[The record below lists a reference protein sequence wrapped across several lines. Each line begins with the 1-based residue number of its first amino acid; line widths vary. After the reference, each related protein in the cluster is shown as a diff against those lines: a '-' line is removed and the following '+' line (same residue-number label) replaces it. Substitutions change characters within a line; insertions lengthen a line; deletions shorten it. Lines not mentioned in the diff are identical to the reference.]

1 MQNGNNRMQDGNNRM
16 QDGNNRM
23 QDGNNRRRVVI
34 TGMGTL
40 NPLGNTVESFWEGAL
55 AGRSGVAR
63 LTQVDS
69 TGYETHIAGEVKN
82 FVPEDFIDRKEA
94 RRMARFSQLAI
105 AAAREAF
112 DMAKFDMRQAD
123 PYRVGVLF
131 GNGMGGY
138 PDTDQAVKD
147 IVKKGGRRIDPFYMV
162 KMLPNMAAAQV
173 AMQCGAKGYNATIST
188 ACASAGN
195 AMGEAMEMIR
205 CGRADVMIT
214 GGTEAGLSEL
224 GLAAFQVMKAL
235 SQQNDP
241 PEAASRPFDAKRDGF
256 VSSEGAAVFIIESE
270 EHAKARGATVL
281 AELAGYGCTSDA
293 HHVVVPVE
301 DGETTAAAM
310 TLALADA
317 GVTPEDIDYVN
328 AHGTST
334 QMNDK
339 YETVAMKRALGETAY
354 QVPISSTKS
363 LIGHTLG
370 ASAAIEAVACVQS
383 ILTGWV
389 HPTIN
394 QEFPDPD
401 CDLDYV
407 PNTARN
413 VGDVKVVLKN
423 SFGFGGQNA
432 CLVFRKYEP

>member
-1 MQNGNNRMQDGNNRM
+1 MASANGNGSRLDHRGRT
-16 QDGNNRM
+16 
-23 QDGNNRRRVVI
+23 RVVI

-40 NPLGNTVESFWEGAL
+40 NPLGNTVDEYWTNAL
-55 AGRSGVAR
+55 AAKSGVDY

-69 TGYETHIAGEVKN
+69 SGYDVHIAGEVKN
-82 FVPEDFIDRKEA
+82 FVPEEYIDRKEA
-94 RRMARFSQLAI
+94 RRMARFAQLAL
-105 AAAREAF
+105 AASRDAF
-112 DMAKFDMRQAD
+112 AQSGIDFTKED

-147 IVKKGGRRIDPFYMV
+147 ITQKGVRRMDPFYMV

-173 AMQCGAKGYNATIST
+173 AMKHGLKGVNWTVTT

-195 AMGEAMEMIR
+195 AMGEALEVIR
-205 CGRADVMIT
+205 AGRADVMVT
-214 GGTEAGLSEL
+214 GGTESGLSEL
-224 GLAAFQVMKAL
+224 GLASFQIMKAL
-235 SQQNDP
+235 STSNDP
-241 PEAASRPFDAKRDGF
+241 PQAASRPFDAKRDGF
-256 VSSEGAAVFIIESE
+256 ISSEGSAVFVIETL
-270 EHAKARGATVL
+270 EHAQARGATIL

-310 TLALADA
+310 TAAMNDA
-317 GVTPEDIDYVN
+317 GVKPEDVDYIN

-339 YETVAMKRALGETAY
+339 YETVAMKRAFGEHAY

-363 LIGHTLG
+363 QIGHTLG
-370 ASAAIEAVACVQS
+370 ASAAIESVVAVQS
-383 ILTGWV
+383 ILTGWAP
-389 HPTIN
+389 PTIN
-394 QEFPDPD
+394 QEYPDPD
-401 CDLDYV
+401 CDLDYI
-407 PNTARN
+407 PNEARN
-413 VGDVKVVLKN
+413 LGNINVVLKN

-432 CLVFRKYEP
+432 CLIFKKYAE

>member
-1 MQNGNNRMQDGNNRM
+1 MQNGNS
-16 QDGNNRM
+16 
-23 QDGNNRRRVVI
+23 RRKVVI

-40 NPLGNTVESFWEGAL
+40 NPLGNSVDEFWEGAL
-55 AGRSGVAR
+55 AGKSGVTY

-69 TGYETHIAGEVKN
+69 TGYEIHIAGEVKN
-82 FVPEDFIDRKEA
+82 FVPEEYIDRKEA

-105 AAAREAF
+105 AASKQAIEQS
-112 DMAKFDMRQAD
+112 KLDMRDVDA
-123 PYRVGVLF
+123 YRVGVLF

-173 AMQCGAKGYNATIST
+173 AMQFGAKGYNATIST

-195 AMGEAMEMIR
+195 AMGEALEMIR
-205 CGRADVMIT
+205 HGRADVMIT

-235 SQQNDP
+235 STQNDP
-241 PEAASRPFDAKRDGF
+241 PEKASRPFDAKRDGF
-256 VSSEGAAVFIIESE
+256 ISSEGAGIFVIEAE
-270 EHAKARGATVL
+270 EHAKARGANVL

-310 TLALADA
+310 TGAMDDA
-317 GVTPEDIDYVN
+317 GVKPEDIDYVN

-339 YETVAMKRALGETAY
+339 YETVAIKRALGELAY

-363 LIGHTLG
+363 QIGHTLG
-370 ASAAIEAVACVQS
+370 ASAAIESVVCVQA
-383 ILTGWV
+383 IRTGWV
-389 HPTIN
+389 PPTIN
-394 QEFPDPD
+394 QEYPDPD

-407 PNTARN
+407 PNVARN
-413 VGDVKVVLKN
+413 VGEIGVVLKN

-432 CLVFRKYEP
+432 CLVFKKYEG

>member
-1 MQNGNNRMQDGNNRM
+1 MQNGNG
-16 QDGNNRM
+16 
-23 QDGNNRRRVVI
+23 RRRVVI

-40 NPLGNTVESFWEGAL
+40 NPLGNNVEEFWEGAL
-55 AGRSGVAR
+55 AGRSGVGL
-63 LTQVDS
+63 LTRADS
-69 TGYETHIAGEVKN
+69 TGYDVHIAGEVKN
-82 FVPEDFIDRKEA
+82 FVPEAFMDRKEA

-112 DMAKFDMRQAD
+112 AMAKLDMRDID
-123 PYRVGVLF
+123 PYRIGVLF

-173 AMQCGAKGYNATIST
+173 AMQFGAKGYNATIST

-195 AMGEAMEMIR
+195 AMGEALEMIR
-205 CGRADVMIT
+205 HGRADVMIT
-214 GGTEAGLSEL
+214 GGTEAGITEL

-235 SQQNDP
+235 STQNDP
-241 PEAASRPFDAKRDGF
+241 PEKASRPFDAKRDGF
-256 VSSEGAAVFIIESE
+256 VSSEGAGVFIIEAE
-270 EHAKARGATVL
+270 EHAKARGAAIL

-301 DGETTAAAM
+301 DGESTAAAM
-310 TLALADA
+310 TLALKDA
-317 GVTPEDIDYVN
+317 GATPEDVDYVN

-339 YETVAMKRALGETAY
+339 YETVAIKRALGETAY
-354 QVPISSTKS
+354 QAPISSTKS

-383 ILTGWV
+383 IRTGWV

-394 QEFPDPD
+394 QEHPDPD

-407 PNTARN
+407 PNVARN
-413 VGDVKVVLKN
+413 VGEVKLVLKN

-432 CLVFRKYEP
+432 CLVFKRYEG

>member
-1 MQNGNNRMQDGNNRM
+1 MSNGSNGNS
-16 QDGNNRM
+16 
-23 QDGNNRRRVVI
+23 RRRVVI

-40 NPLGNTVESFWEGAL
+40 NPLGHTVAEFWEHAL
-55 AGRSGVAR
+55 AGKSGVGP

-69 TGYETHIAGEVKN
+69 TGYEIHIAGEVKG
-82 FVPEDFIDRKEA
+82 FEPEDYIDRKEA
-94 RRMARFSQLAI
+94 RRMARFSQLAL
-105 AAAREAF
+105 ASAREAF
-112 DMAKFDMRQAD
+112 AMSGLDISRED

-138 PDTDQAVKD
+138 PDTDRAVKD
-147 IVKKGGRRIDPFYMV
+147 ITQKGVRRMDPFYMV

-173 AMQCGAKGYNATIST
+173 AMRYGLKGYNATIST

-195 AMGEAMEMIR
+195 AIGEAMEMIR
-205 CGRADVMIT
+205 AGRADVMVT

-235 SQQNDP
+235 STNNDP
-241 PEAASRPFDAKRDGF
+241 PEGASRPFDAKRDGF
-256 VSSEGAAVFIIESE
+256 VSSEGAAVFVIEAL
-270 EHAKARGATVL
+270 EHAKQRGAPIL

-301 DGETTAAAM
+301 DGETTAACM

-317 GVTPEDIDYVN
+317 GVRPEDVDHIN
-328 AHGTST
+328 AHATST

-339 YETVAMKRALGETAY
+339 YETIAMKRALGEHAY
-354 QVPISSTKS
+354 LIPISATKS

-370 ASAAIEAVACVQS
+370 ASAAIEAVACVQA
-383 ILTGWV
+383 IRTGWV

-407 PNTARN
+407 PNKARQ
-413 VGDVKVVLKN
+413 VDVKVVLKN

-432 CLVFRKYEP
+432 CLVFKKYEG

>member
-1 MQNGNNRMQDGNNRM
+1 
-16 QDGNNRM
+16 
-23 QDGNNRRRVVI
+23 
-34 TGMGTL
+34 MGTL
-40 NPLGNTVESFWEGAL
+40 NPLANSVGEFWKSAL
-55 AGRSGVAR
+55 AGKSGIGW

-69 TGYETHIAGEVKN
+69 TGYNTHIAGEVKN
-82 FVPEDFIDRKEA
+82 FVPEDYIDRKEA
-94 RRMARFSQLAI
+94 RRMARFAQLAV

-112 DMAKFDMRQAD
+112 SQAKLDMRDVD
-123 PYRVGVLF
+123 PFRVGVLF

-138 PDTDQAVKD
+138 PDTDKAVKD
-147 IVKKGGRRIDPFYMV
+147 IVTRGGNRIDPFYMV

-173 AMQCGAKGYNATIST
+173 AMRYGAKGYNATIST

-195 AMGEAMEMIR
+195 AMGEALEMIR
-205 CGRADVMIT
+205 TGRADVMIT

-235 SQQNDP
+235 STTNDP
-241 PEAASRPFDAKRDGF
+241 PEKASRPFDAKRDGF
-256 VSSEGAAVFIIESE
+256 VSSEGAAVFIIEALD
-270 EHAKARGATVL
+270 HARRRGVTIL

-301 DGETTAAAM
+301 DGETTAACM
-310 TLALADA
+310 ILALHDA
-317 GVTPEDIDYVN
+317 GVCPEDVDYVN

-334 QMNDK
+334 QLNDK
-339 YETVAMKRALGETAY
+339 YETIALKRALGELAY
-354 QVPISSTKS
+354 QIPMSSTKS

-394 QEFPDPD
+394 QEYPDPD
-401 CDLDYV
+401 CDLDYI
-407 PNTARN
+407 PNKARE
-413 VGDVKVVLKN
+413 VDVKVVLKN

-432 CLVFRKYEP
+432 CLVFRKFEE

>member
-1 MQNGNNRMQDGNNRM
+1 MQN
-16 QDGNNRM
+16 
-23 QDGNNRRRVVI
+23 GNNRRRVVI

-40 NPLGNTVESFWEGAL
+40 NPLGNNVEEFWEGAL
-55 AGRSGVAR
+55 AGKSGVGY
-63 LTQVDS
+63 LTQVDA
-69 TGYETHIAGEVKN
+69 TGYETNIAGEVKN
-82 FVPEDFIDRKEA
+82 FVPEEFIDRKEA

-105 AAAREAF
+105 VAAQQAVSQ
-112 DMAKFDMRQAD
+112 AKLDMRNID
-123 PYRVGVLF
+123 LYRIGVLF

-173 AMQCGAKGYNATIST
+173 AMQFGAKGYNATIST

-195 AMGEAMEMIR
+195 AMGEALDMIR
-205 CGRADVMIT
+205 HGRADVMLA

-235 SQQNDP
+235 STQNDP
-241 PEAASRPFDAKRDGF
+241 PEKASRPFDAKRDGF
-256 VSSEGAAVFIIESE
+256 ISSEGAGVFVLEAE

-301 DGETTAAAM
+301 DGETTARAMTAAM
-310 TLALADA
+310 DDA
-317 GVTPEDIDYVN
+317 GVKAEDIDYVN

-339 YETVAMKRALGETAY
+339 YETVAIKRALGESAY

-363 LIGHTLG
+363 QIGHTLG
-370 ASAAIEAVACVQS
+370 ASAAIESVVCVQA
-383 ILTGWV
+383 IRTGWV
-389 HPTIN
+389 PPTIN
-394 QEFPDPD
+394 QEYPDPD

-407 PNTARN
+407 PNIARN
-413 VGDVKVVLKN
+413 VGEIDVVLKN

>member
-1 MQNGNNRMQDGNNRM
+1 MATGNGTNSNG
-16 QDGNNRM
+16 
-23 QDGNNRRRVVI
+23 RRRVVI

-40 NPLGNTVESFWEGAL
+40 NPLGNTVDAFWEAAL
-55 AGRSGVAR
+55 AGRSGVGP

-69 TGYETHIAGEVKN
+69 TGYETHIAGEVRG
-82 FVPEDFIDRKEA
+82 FVPEEYIDRKEA
-94 RRMARFSQLAI
+94 RRMARFSQLAL
-105 AAAREAF
+105 ASAREAF
-112 DMAKFDMRQAD
+112 ATSRLDIGNED

-138 PDTDQAVKD
+138 PDTDKAVKD
-147 IVKKGGRRIDPFYMV
+147 IVLRGARRVDPFYMV

-173 AMQCGAKGYNATIST
+173 AMRYGAKGYNATIST

-195 AMGEAMEMIR
+195 AMGEAMEVIR
-205 CGRADVMIT
+205 AGRADVMIT
-214 GGTEAGLSEL
+214 GGSEAGLTEL

-235 SQQNDP
+235 STRNDP
-241 PEAASRPFDAKRDGF
+241 PEGASRPFDAKRDGF
-256 VSSEGAAVFIIESE
+256 VSSEGAAVFVIEALD
-270 EHAKARGATVL
+270 HARQRGAPIL

-301 DGETTAAAM
+301 DGETTAACMA
-310 TLALADA
+310 LALADA
-317 GVTPEDIDYVN
+317 GVRPEDVDHVN
-328 AHGTST
+328 AHATST

-339 YETVAMKRALGETAY
+339 YETIALKRALGELAY
-354 QVPISSTKS
+354 QIPISATKS

-370 ASAAIEAVACVQS
+370 ASAAIEAVACVQT
-383 ILTGWV
+383 IRTGWM

-407 PNTARN
+407 PNKARQA
-413 VGDVKVVLKN
+413 DVKVVLKN

-432 CLVFRKYEP
+432 CLVFRKYED

>member
-1 MQNGNNRMQDGNNRM
+1 
-16 QDGNNRM
+16 
-23 QDGNNRRRVVI
+23 
-34 TGMGTL
+34 MGTL
-40 NPLGNTVESFWEGAL
+40 NPLGNTVPAFWEAAL
-55 AGRSGVAR
+55 AAKSGVGW

-69 TGYETHIAGEVKN
+69 TGYDTHIAGEVKD
-82 FVPEDFIDRKEA
+82 FVPENFIDRKEA

-105 AAAREAF
+105 AAAREATAGAGL
-112 DMAKFDMRQAD
+112 DMQQVD

-147 IVKKGGRRIDPFYMV
+147 IVRTSGKRIDPFYMV

-173 AMQCGAKGYNATIST
+173 AMQYGAKGYNATIST

-195 AMGEAMEMIR
+195 AMGEALEMIR
-205 CGRADVMIT
+205 AGRADVMLT

-224 GLAAFQVMKAL
+224 GLVAFQVMRAL
-235 SQQNDP
+235 STNNDP
-241 PEAASRPFDAKRDGF
+241 PEGASRPFDAKRDGF
-256 VSSEGAAVFIIESE
+256 VSSEGAAVFVLESL
-270 EHAKARGATVL
+270 EHAQKRGAPIL

-310 TLALADA
+310 TMALQDA
-317 GVTPEDIDYVN
+317 GVKPEDVDYVN

-339 YETVAMKRALGETAY
+339 YETVAMKRALGELAY

-363 LIGHTLG
+363 QIGHTLG
-370 ASAAIEAVACVQS
+370 ASAAIESVVCVQS
-383 ILTGWV
+383 IVTGWV
-389 HPTIN
+389 PPTIN
-394 QEFPDPD
+394 QEYPDPD

-407 PNTARN
+407 PNAARE
-413 VGDVKVVLKN
+413 VGDVRVVLKN

-432 CLVFRKYEP
+432 CLVFKKFQS

>member
-1 MQNGNNRMQDGNNRM
+1 MSNGNGRDHNG
-16 QDGNNRM
+16 
-23 QDGNNRRRVVI
+23 RRRVVV

-40 NPLGNTVESFWEGAL
+40 NPLGNSVEEFWEGAL
-55 AGRSGVAR
+55 AGRSGVDW
-63 LTQVDS
+63 LTSVDS
-69 TGYETHIAGEVKN
+69 TGYEVHIAGEVKN
-82 FVPEDFIDRKEA
+82 FVPEEYIDRKEA
-94 RRMARFSQLAI
+94 RRMSRFTQLAL
-105 AAAREAF
+105 ASTKQALANAQLDVARE
-112 DMAKFDMRQAD
+112 D

-147 IVKKGGRRIDPFYMV
+147 IVQKGPRRMDPFYMV
-162 KMLPNMAAAQV
+162 KMLPNMAAAQI
-173 AMQCGAKGYNATIST
+173 AMQHGLKGVNWTITT

-195 AMGEAMEMIR
+195 AMGEALEVIR
-205 CGRADVMIT
+205 AGRADVMLT
-214 GGTEAGLSEL
+214 GGCEAGLTEL
-224 GLAAFQVMKAL
+224 GLAAFQIMKAL
-235 SQQNDP
+235 STTNDP
-241 PEAASRPFDAKRDGF
+241 PRAASRPFDAKRDGF
-256 VSSEGAAVFIIESE
+256 ISSEGAATFVIESL
-270 EHAKARGATVL
+270 EHAQARGAPIL

-301 DGETTAAAM
+301 DGETTSACMVAAIN
-310 TLALADA
+310 DA
-317 GVTPEDIDYVN
+317 GMKPEDIDYVN

-339 YETVAMKRALGETAY
+339 YETVALKRTFGEYAY

-370 ASAAIEAVACVQS
+370 ASAAIESVACVQS

-394 QEFPDPD
+394 QEHPDPD
-401 CDLDYV
+401 CDLDYI
-407 PNTARN
+407 PNTARDL
-413 VGDVKVVLKN
+413 GDVKAVLKN

-432 CLVFRKYEP
+432 CLVFKRFEG

>member
-1 MQNGNNRMQDGNNRM
+1 MNNGNATDARG
-16 QDGNNRM
+16 
-23 QDGNNRRRVVI
+23 RRRVVI
-34 TGMGTL
+34 TGMGTI
-40 NPLGNTVESFWEGAL
+40 NPLGNTVAAFWEAAL
-55 AGRSGVAR
+55 AGKSGVGW

-69 TGYETHIAGEVKN
+69 AGYETHIAGEVKG
-82 FVPEDFIDRKEA
+82 FDPEAFIDRKEA
-94 RRMARFSQLAI
+94 RRMARFSQLAL
-105 AAAREAF
+105 AAAAEAIESARLRME
-112 DMAKFDMRQAD
+112 DID
-123 PYRVGVLF
+123 PYRIGVLF

-138 PDTDQAVKD
+138 PDTDRAVKD
-147 IVKKGGRRIDPFYMV
+147 IVQKGGRRMDPFYMV

-173 AMQCGAKGYNATIST
+173 AMRYGTKGYNATIST

-195 AMGEAMEMIR
+195 AMGEALEMIR
-205 CGRADVMIT
+205 CGRADAMIT

-235 SQQNDP
+235 STNNDP
-241 PEAASRPFDAKRDGF
+241 PEGASRPFDAKRDGF
-256 VSSEGAAVFIIESE
+256 VSSEGAGVFIIEALD
-270 EHAKARGATVL
+270 HARRRGAPIL

-310 TLALADA
+310 TLALQDA
-317 GVTPEDIDYVN
+317 GVTPGDVDYVN

-339 YETVAMKRALGETAY
+339 YETVAMKRALGEFAY

-383 ILTGWV
+383 ILTGRV

-394 QEFPDPD
+394 QEYPDPD
-401 CDLDYV
+401 CDLDYI
-407 PNTARN
+407 PNASREA
-413 VGDVKVVLKN
+413 DVRVVLKN

-432 CLVFRKYEP
+432 CLVFTRYED

>member
-1 MQNGNNRMQDGNNRM
+1 MQNGN
-16 QDGNNRM
+16 
-23 QDGNNRRRVVI
+23 RRKVVI

-40 NPLGNTVESFWEGAL
+40 NPLGNSVDEFWEAAL
-55 AGRSGVAR
+55 AGKSGVDY

-69 TGYETHIAGEVKN
+69 TGYEIHIAGEVKN
-82 FVPEDFIDRKEA
+82 FVPEEYIDRKEA

-105 AAAREAF
+105 AAARQAI
-112 DMAKFDMRQAD
+112 DQAKLNMANIDA
-123 PYRVGVLF
+123 YRVGVLF

-173 AMQCGAKGYNATIST
+173 AMQFGAKGYNATIST

-195 AMGEAMEMIR
+195 AMGEALEMIR
-205 CGRADVMIT
+205 HGRADVMIT

-235 SQQNDP
+235 STQNDP
-241 PEAASRPFDAKRDGF
+241 PQKASRPFDAKRDGF
-256 VSSEGAAVFIIESE
+256 ISSEGAGVFVIEAE

-310 TLALADA
+310 TGAMDDA
-317 GVTPEDIDYVN
+317 GVSAEDIDYIN

-339 YETVAMKRALGETAY
+339 YETVAIKRALGEQAY

-363 LIGHTLG
+363 QIGHTLG
-370 ASAAIEAVACVQS
+370 ASAAIESVVCVQA
-383 ILTGWV
+383 IRTGWV
-389 HPTIN
+389 PPTIN
-394 QEFPDPD
+394 QEYPDPD

-413 VGDVKVVLKN
+413 VGEIDVVLKN

-432 CLVFRKYEP
+432 CLVFKKYQP

>member
-1 MQNGNNRMQDGNNRM
+1 MDHNRNG
-16 QDGNNRM
+16 
-23 QDGNNRRRVVI
+23 NRRRVVI

-40 NPLGNTVESFWEGAL
+40 NPLGNNVAEFWERAL
-55 AGRSGVAR
+55 AGQSGIDF
-63 LTQVDS
+63 LTTVDT
-69 TGYETHIAGEVKN
+69 TGYETHIAGEVKG
-82 FVPEDFIDRKEA
+82 FVPEEYIDRKEA
-94 RRMARFSQLAI
+94 RRMSRFSHLAL
-105 AAAREAF
+105 AAA
-112 DMAKFDMRQAD
+112 KQALDQSGLDLVGMD

-147 IVKKGGRRIDPFYMV
+147 ITQKGPRRMDPFYMV

-173 AMQCGAKGYNATIST
+173 AMRYGFKGYNATIST

-195 AMGEAMEMIR
+195 AMGEALEMIR
-205 CGRADVMIT
+205 AGRADVMIT

-224 GLAAFQVMKAL
+224 GLASFQIMKAL
-235 SQQNDP
+235 STRNDP
-241 PEAASRPFDAKRDGF
+241 PSAASRPFDAKRDGF
-256 VSSEGAAVFIIESE
+256 VSSEGAAVFVIEAL
-270 EHAKARGATVL
+270 EHAKARGATIL

-293 HHVVVPVE
+293 YHVVAPVE
-301 DGETTAAAM
+301 DGETTAACM

-317 GVTPEDIDYVN
+317 GVRPEDVDYVN
-328 AHGTST
+328 AHATST

-339 YETVAMKRALGETAY
+339 YETIALKRALGEYAY
-354 QVPISSTKS
+354 QVPISATKS

-370 ASAAIEAVACVQS
+370 ASAAIEAVVCVQS
-383 ILTGWV
+383 ILTGDV

-407 PNTARN
+407 PNEKRHI
-413 VGDVKVVLKN
+413 GEIDVVLKN

-432 CLVFRKYEP
+432 CLVFRKYRE

>member
-1 MQNGNNRMQDGNNRM
+1 MSSNGHDHNG
-16 QDGNNRM
+16 
-23 QDGNNRRRVVI
+23 RRRVVI

-40 NPLGNTVESFWEGAL
+40 NPLGNTVEEFWEGAI
-55 AGRSGVAR
+55 AGKSGVDY
-63 LTQVDS
+63 LSSVNTE
-69 TGYETHIAGEVKN
+69 GYEVHIAGEVKD
-82 FVPEDFIDRKEA
+82 FVPENYIDRKEA
-94 RRMARFSQLAI
+94 RRMARFAQLAL
-105 AAAREAF
+105 AATKDAF
-112 DMAKFDMRQAD
+112 EDANFDPEKEDR
-123 PYRVGVLF
+123 YRVGVLF

-147 IVKKGGRRIDPFYMV
+147 ITQKGVRRMDPFYMV

-173 AMQCGAKGYNATIST
+173 AMRYGLKGINFSITT

-195 AMGEAMEMIR
+195 AMGEALEVIR
-205 CGRADVMIT
+205 AGRADVMVT

-235 SQQNDP
+235 STSNDP
-241 PEAASRPFDAKRDGF
+241 PQAASRPFDSKRDGF
-256 VSSEGAAVFIIESE
+256 ISSEGAAVFVIETL
-270 EHAKARGATVL
+270 EHAKARGARIL
-281 AELAGYGCTSDA
+281 AEFAGYGCNSDA

-301 DGETTAAAM
+301 DGETTAACM
-310 TLALADA
+310 TAALNDA
-317 GVTPEDIDYVN
+317 GVEPADVDYVN

-339 YETVAMKRALGETAY
+339 YETVALKRALGEYAY

-370 ASAAIEAVACVQS
+370 ASAAIESVACVQS

-394 QEFPDPD
+394 QEYPDPD
-401 CDLDYV
+401 CDLDYI
-407 PNTARN
+407 PNEARN

-432 CLVFRKYEP
+432 CLVFKKFEE

>member
-1 MQNGNNRMQDGNNRM
+1 MQNGT
-16 QDGNNRM
+16 
-23 QDGNNRRRVVI
+23 NRRKVLI
-34 TGMGTL
+34 TGMGTI
-40 NPLGNTVESFWEGAL
+40 NPLGNSVQEFWDGAL
-55 AGRSGVAR
+55 AGKSGVGY

-69 TGYETHIAGEVKN
+69 TGYEIHIAGEVKN
-82 FVPEDFIDRKEA
+82 FVPEEYIDRKEA

-105 AAAREAF
+105 GAAHQAI
-112 DMAKFDMRQAD
+112 RQAELD
-123 PYRVGVLF
+123 MTAVNPYRVGVLF

-173 AMQCGAKGYNATIST
+173 AMQFGAKGYNATIST

-195 AMGEAMEMIR
+195 AMGEALEMVR
-205 CGRADVMIT
+205 HGRADVMIT

-235 SQQNDP
+235 STQNDP
-241 PEAASRPFDAKRDGF
+241 PEKASRPFDAKRDGF
-256 VSSEGAAVFIIESE
+256 ISSEGAAVFVIEAE
-270 EHAKARGATVL
+270 EHAKGRGATVL

-310 TLALADA
+310 TGAMNDA

-339 YETVAMKRALGETAY
+339 YETVAIKRALGEQAY

-363 LIGHTLG
+363 QIGHTLG
-370 ASAAIEAVACVQS
+370 ASAAIESVVCVQA
-383 ILTGWV
+383 IRTGWV
-389 HPTIN
+389 PPTIN

-407 PNTARN
+407 PNVARN
-413 VGDVKVVLKN
+413 VGEIDVVLKN

-432 CLVFRKYEP
+432 CLVFKKYDP

>member
-1 MQNGNNRMQDGNNRM
+1 MSNDNGHDHKGRT
-16 QDGNNRM
+16 
-23 QDGNNRRRVVI
+23 RVVI

-40 NPLGNTVESFWEGAL
+40 NPLGNTVQEFWDAAL
-55 AGRSGVAR
+55 AGASGVDY

-69 TGYETHIAGEVKN
+69 TGYDVHIAGEVKN
-82 FVPEDFIDRKEA
+82 FVPEEYIDRKEA
-94 RRMARFSQLAI
+94 RRMSRFSQLAL
-105 AAAREAF
+105 AAARDAF
-112 DMAKFDMRQAD
+112 THSQIDLGKEN
-123 PYRVGVLF
+123 PYRVGVIF

-147 IVKKGGRRIDPFYMV
+147 ITQKGVRRMDPFYMV

-173 AMQCGAKGYNATIST
+173 AMKYGLKGVNWTIST

-195 AMGEAMEMIR
+195 AMGEALEVIR
-205 CGRADVMIT
+205 AGRADVMVT
-214 GGTEAGLSEL
+214 GGSEAGLSEL
-224 GLAAFQVMKAL
+224 GLASFQVMKAL
-235 SQQNDP
+235 STSNDP
-241 PEAASRPFDAKRDGF
+241 PSAASRPFDAHRDGF
-256 VSSEGAAVFIIESE
+256 ISSEGAGVFVIESL
-270 EHAKARGATVL
+270 EHAKARGAPIL
-281 AELAGYGCTSDA
+281 AEFAGYGCTSDA

-301 DGETTAAAM
+301 DGETTAACMTAAM
-310 TLALADA
+310 NDA
-317 GVTPEDIDYVN
+317 GVKPGDVDYIN

-339 YETVAMKRALGETAY
+339 YETVAMKRAFGEHAY
-354 QVPISSTKS
+354 QVPASSTKS

-394 QEFPDPD
+394 QEYPDPD
-401 CDLDYV
+401 CDLDYI
-407 PNTARN
+407 PNKARN
-413 VGDVKVVLKN
+413 LGEVNVVLKN

-432 CLVFRKYEP
+432 CLVFKKFAE

>member
-1 MQNGNNRMQDGNNRM
+1 MDNGNNG
-16 QDGNNRM
+16 
-23 QDGNNRRRVVI
+23 RRRAVI

-40 NPLGNTVESFWEGAL
+40 NPLGNTVPAFWEAAL
-55 AGRSGVAR
+55 AAKSGVGW

-69 TGYETHIAGEVKN
+69 TGYDTHIAGEVKD
-82 FVPEDFIDRKEA
+82 FVPENFIDRKEA

-105 AAAREAF
+105 AAAREATAGAGL
-112 DMAKFDMRQAD
+112 DMQQVD

-147 IVKKGGRRIDPFYMV
+147 IVRTSGKRIDPFYMV

-173 AMQCGAKGYNATIST
+173 AMQYGAKGYNATIST

-195 AMGEAMEMIR
+195 AMGEALEMIR
-205 CGRADVMIT
+205 AGRADVMLT

-224 GLAAFQVMKAL
+224 GLVAFQVMRAL
-235 SQQNDP
+235 STNNDP
-241 PEAASRPFDAKRDGF
+241 PEGASRPFDAKRDGF
-256 VSSEGAAVFIIESE
+256 VSSEGAAVFVLESL
-270 EHAKARGATVL
+270 EHAQKRGAPIL

-310 TLALADA
+310 TMALQDA
-317 GVTPEDIDYVN
+317 GVKPEDVDYVN

-339 YETVAMKRALGETAY
+339 YETVAMKRALGELAY

-363 LIGHTLG
+363 QIGHTLG
-370 ASAAIEAVACVQS
+370 ASAAIESVVCVQS
-383 ILTGWV
+383 IVTGWV
-389 HPTIN
+389 PPTIN
-394 QEFPDPD
+394 QEYPDPD

-407 PNTARN
+407 PNAARE
-413 VGDVKVVLKN
+413 VGDVRVVLKN

-432 CLVFRKYEP
+432 CLVFKKFQS

>member
-1 MQNGNNRMQDGNNRM
+1 MDNGANAGTQG
-16 QDGNNRM
+16 
-23 QDGNNRRRVVI
+23 RRRAVI
-34 TGMGTL
+34 TGMGTI
-40 NPLGNTVESFWEGAL
+40 NPLGNTVAEFWDAAL
-55 AGRSGVAR
+55 AGKSGVDW

-69 TGYETHIAGEVKN
+69 SKYDSHIAGEVKG

-94 RRMARFSQLAI
+94 RRMARFSQLAL
-105 AAAREAF
+105 AAAHEAIGASAI
-112 DMAKFDMRQAD
+112 DLAAID
-123 PYRVGVLF
+123 PYRIGVLF

-147 IVKKGGRRIDPFYMV
+147 IVRTGGKRIDPFYMV

-173 AMQCGAKGYNATIST
+173 AMTYGAKGYNATIST

-195 AMGEAMEMIR
+195 AMGEALEMIR
-205 CGRADVMIT
+205 AGRADVMLT

-224 GLAAFQVMKAL
+224 GLAAFQVMRAL
-235 SQQNDP
+235 STSNDP
-241 PEAASRPFDAKRDGF
+241 PQGASRPFDAKRDGF
-256 VSSEGAAVFIIESE
+256 VSSEGAAVFVLEAL
-270 EHAKARGATVL
+270 EHAQARGATIL

-317 GVTPEDIDYVN
+317 GATAGDVDYVN

-339 YETVAMKRALGETAY
+339 YETVAMKRALGEFAY

-363 LIGHTLG
+363 QIGHTLG
-370 ASAAIEAVACVQS
+370 ASAAIESVVCVQS
-383 ILTGWV
+383 ILTGRV
-389 HPTIN
+389 PPTIN
-394 QEFPDPD
+394 QEYPDPD

-407 PNTARN
+407 PNESRD
-413 VGDVKVVLKN
+413 VGDVRVVLKN

-432 CLVFRKYEP
+432 CLVFRKFEA

>member
-1 MQNGNNRMQDGNNRM
+1 MANGASSNG
-16 QDGNNRM
+16 
-23 QDGNNRRRVVI
+23 RRRVVI
-34 TGMGTL
+34 TGMGTI
-40 NPLGNTVESFWEGAL
+40 NPLGNTVAEFWERAV
-55 AGRSGVAR
+55 AGKSGVDW

-69 TGYETHIAGEVKN
+69 TGYDIHIAGEVKN

-94 RRMARFSQLAI
+94 RRMARFSQLALG
-105 AAAREAF
+105 AAAEAMATSGLDITREDA
-112 DMAKFDMRQAD
+112 
-123 PYRVGVLF
+123 YRVGVIF

-138 PDTDQAVKD
+138 PDTDKAVHD
-147 IVKKGGRRIDPFYMV
+147 YSEKGVRRMDPFYMV

-173 AMQCGAKGYNATIST
+173 AMRYGAKGYNATIST

-195 AMGEAMEMIR
+195 AMGEAAEMIR
-205 CGRADVMIT
+205 AGRADVMIT
-214 GGTEAGLSEL
+214 GGTEAGLTEL
-224 GLAAFQVMKAL
+224 GLAAFQIMKAL
-235 SQQNDP
+235 STRNDP
-241 PEAASRPFDAKRDGF
+241 PSGASRPFDAKRDGF
-256 VSSEGAAVFIIESE
+256 ISSEGAAVFVIEALD
-270 EHAKARGATVL
+270 HAKARGAPIL

-301 DGETTAAAM
+301 DGETTAACM
-310 TLALADA
+310 TLALEDA
-317 GVTPEDIDYVN
+317 HVTPAEVDYVN
-328 AHGTST
+328 AHATST

-339 YETVAMKRALGETAY
+339 YETVALKRALGELAY
-354 QVPISSTKS
+354 QIPISATKS

-370 ASAAIEAVACVQS
+370 ASAAIESVVCVQT

-407 PNTARN
+407 PNKARQA
-413 VGDVKVVLKN
+413 DVKVVLKN

-432 CLVFRKYEP
+432 CLVFKKYEE

>member
-1 MQNGNNRMQDGNNRM
+1 MQNGNH
-16 QDGNNRM
+16 
-23 QDGNNRRRVVI
+23 RRRVVI

-40 NPLGNTVESFWEGAL
+40 NPLGNNVEEFWERAL
-55 AGRSGVAR
+55 AGKSGVAR

-69 TGYETHIAGEVKN
+69 TGYEIHIAGEVKD

-105 AAAREAF
+105 AASREAF
-112 DMAKFDMRQAD
+112 AQAKLDMRSVD

-173 AMQCGAKGYNATIST
+173 AMQVGAKGYNATIST

-195 AMGEAMEMIR
+195 AMGEALEMIR
-205 CGRADVMIT
+205 HGRADVMIT

-235 SQQNDP
+235 SSRNDE
-241 PEAASRPFDAKRDGF
+241 PEKASRPFDAQRDGF
-256 VSSEGAAVFIIESE
+256 VSSEGAGVFIIEAE
-270 EHAKARGATVL
+270 EHAKARGATPL

-317 GVTPEDIDYVN
+317 GVTPEQVDYVN

-383 ILTGWV
+383 ILTGKV

-394 QEFPDPD
+394 QEYPDPD
-401 CDLDYV
+401 CDLDYI
-407 PNTARN
+407 PNVSRD

-432 CLVFRKYEP
+432 CLVFKKYEPKREP